1 MKRFFYD
8 ILRDKGST
16 KFSIT
21 KSLAFSTFVFTII
34 YLGYYLLWL
43 ETAIDHT
50 LLIEL
55 IGFTGALV
63 GLKNNWG
70 VSRST
75 KNGETTTTSTHV
87 FESKTDDAHDDEAT
101 F

>member
-1 MKRFFYD
+1 MRKFFYD

-21 KSLAFSTFVFTII
+21 KVLAFVTFIFMMV
-34 YLGYYLLWL
+34 YLSMYLFFLKIP
-43 ETAIDHT
+43 IDHT
-50 LLIEL
+50 LLVEI
-55 IGFTGALV
+55 IGFDVTLL

-70 VSRST
+70 VR
-75 KNGETTTTSTHV
+75 
-87 FESKTDDAHDDEAT
+87 SKTTIPQSSTSMMETKQDITSEDEGV

>member
-21 KSLAFSTFVFTII
+21 KVLAFTTFLFTII
-34 YLGYYLLWL
+34 YLSYYLLWL
-43 ETAIDHT
+43 KITIDHT

-70 VSRST
+70 VRP
-75 KNGETTTTSTHV
+75 KNNTPQSVEV
-87 FESKTDDAHDDEAT
+87 FESKEDSHNEDEAT